1 MKTIKNKDK
10 RKFKSMKKTLLILPA
25 FALSGAAWA
34 TPSCALGTAVVQN
47 MAAVAAARA
56 AATTVFS
63 ADLTS
68 ATSLG
73 DWTTADA
80 NADGNTWAV
89 VDGIAGITYD
99 SDNAAAGADEWLFS
113 PSFAV
118 APGTD
123 YLLSFTVRRQGAFD
137 PDQLEVCVGSGATA
151 ADMAT
156 HLAEVSVEENI
167 TDLTYT
173 FRFTAAAGQTAM
185 HLGFHLTSQNAS
197 NGQLSLKSASVAAT
211 EKCVPA
217 AVAEL
222 EAAMSHA
229 QKKVTLTWT
238 NPTAD
243 VNGVPL
249 SEPLSVEITRDGE
262 LCATQE
268 AQQPGSKGSCTID
281 IADFAGTTT
290 FGVTALVGE
299 NRSELAEL
307 TVNLDDVQGDPVLVH
322 AFSVDRSSASQ
333 WTIEG
338 AKQAWHYD
346 YADVFDYDYRKGGK
360 QADEWL
366 ISPSVTLEAG
376 KRYVLAYEVKTTRDF
391 GCTFE
396 VTVGEGAAAASQTKT
411 VARYDEL
418 KQNGFEEYRSAQFA
432 VETDGSYNV
441 GFHAFASDY
450 YIDLRNVRVY
460 YIKEKDG
467 TAVEG
472 VSIAPQ
478 AAATSVYD
486 ITGRFV
492 GNSLHGESHGIYVVK
507 TTTAD
512 GKTTARKV
520 MK

>member
-1 MKTIKNKDK
+1 MQ
-10 RKFKSMKKTLLILPA
+10 RTLLIASA
-25 FALSGAAWA
+25 FALCGTVLA
-34 TPSCALGTAVVQN
+34 TPSYTFGATAV
-47 MAAVAAARA
+47 ASAAAA
-56 AATTVFS
+56 AAQKAAAETVFS
-63 ADLTS
+63 ADLS
-68 ATSLG
+68 AATSLG

-80 NADGNTWAV
+80 NSDGNTWAV
-89 VDGIAGITYD
+89 AEGIAGITYD

-118 APGTD
+118 TPGTD

-137 PDQLEVCVGSGATA
+137 PDQLEVCVGGGATA
-151 ADMAT
+151 AEMTT

-173 FRFTAAAGQTAM
+173 FRFAAAAGQTAA
-185 HLGFHLTSQNAS
+185 HLGFHLTSQNAA
-197 NGQLSLKSASVAAT
+197 NGQFSLKSASVAST

-217 AVAEL
+217 AVTGL
-222 EAAMSHA
+222 EAAMSRA

-238 NPTAD
+238 NPATD

-249 SEPLSVEITRDGE
+249 IEPLTVELTRDGE

-281 IADFAGTTT
+281 IDDFAGTTT
-290 FGVTALVGE
+290 FGAAALVGE

-338 AKQAWHYD
+338 TKQAWHYD

-391 GCTFE
+391 GSTFE

-486 ITGRFV
+486 IAGRFV
-492 GNSLHGESHGIYVVK
+492 GNSLHGASHGIYVVK